1 MFASFRLILLRLKN
15 RTDRQRCILLQ
26 VFNNVADR
34 EMHLLVV
41 SRVNHLVRYLF
52 ILTATYLSL
61 GDNRSLEP
69 TVVAT
74 EQANSITTNDITPLV
89 TWPHGGKPSNGS
101 HRIGCCQCTCSGFL
115 ANRRILF
122 AGNETQWIE
131 FAESNWMKAE
141 IIIHHPFCD
150 GKEMPC
156 KFPKEWAPI
165 ERCSFTDSASVW

>member
-26 VFNNVADR
+26 VFNDVADR

-74 EQANSITTNDITPLV
+74 EQANSIRSPLM
-89 TWPHGGKPSNGS
+89 T
-101 HRIGCCQCTCSGFL
+101 
-115 ANRRILF
+115 
-122 AGNETQWIE
+122 
-131 FAESNWMKAE
+131 
-141 IIIHHPFCD
+141 
-150 GKEMPC
+150 
-156 KFPKEWAPI
+156 
-165 ERCSFTDSASVW
+165 

>member
-26 VFNNVADR
+26 VFNDVADR

-89 TWPHGGKPSNGS
+89 T
-101 HRIGCCQCTCSGFL
+101 
-115 ANRRILF
+115 
-122 AGNETQWIE
+122 
-131 FAESNWMKAE
+131 
-141 IIIHHPFCD
+141 
-150 GKEMPC
+150 
-156 KFPKEWAPI
+156 
-165 ERCSFTDSASVW
+165 